1 MVNKMIEFV
10 DKTAEKKGTD
20 INRKNMMAVQG
31 FLNSSFNI
39 INGEIIETNENNEVL
54 LTKMENGKIIEI
66 FNGEKQI
73 KKTTYFDFQTN
84 SIKEVLS

>member
-1 MVNKMIEFV
+1 MVNKMIEFI

-20 INRKNMMAVQG
+20 INRQNMMAVQG
-31 FLNSSFNI
+31 FLNSSFKI
-39 INGEIIETNENNEVL
+39 VDGAVIETNENNEVL
-54 LTKMENGKIIEI
+54 LTKNENGKIIEI

-73 KKTTYFDFQTN
+73 TKTTYFDFQTI